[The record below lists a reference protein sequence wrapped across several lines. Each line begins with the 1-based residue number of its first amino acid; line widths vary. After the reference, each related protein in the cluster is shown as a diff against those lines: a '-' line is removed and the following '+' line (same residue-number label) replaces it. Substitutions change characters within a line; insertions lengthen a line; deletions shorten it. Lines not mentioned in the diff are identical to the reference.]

1 MRVGHVGG
9 EKTTPKNG
17 ERESTLLFT
26 SPNELDRTVPF
37 KFTPDSPHNL
47 SIDAPFLV
55 QRLESAL
62 NPRNN
67 HTIGHQSSPLSL
79 FR

>member
-1 MRVGHVGG
+1 MGLVGG

-26 SPNELDRTVPF
+26 SPNELDRTVAY

-47 SIDAPFLV
+47 SIDAPYLV

-67 HTIGHQSSPLSL
+67 HPACHQSSPLSL